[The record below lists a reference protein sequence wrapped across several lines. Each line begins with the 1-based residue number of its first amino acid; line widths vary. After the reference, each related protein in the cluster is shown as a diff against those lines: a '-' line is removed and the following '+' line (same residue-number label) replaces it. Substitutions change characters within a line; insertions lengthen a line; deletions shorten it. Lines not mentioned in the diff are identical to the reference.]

1 MAQLLVWQDFK
12 IPHNFTQH
20 FLNDIVNFQS
30 QWTTTVKRTVLWK
43 LCVKFQYRGYQ
54 QYRMRMACNLRGNC
68 GDKIV
73 PGMSMMPNCHY
84 YHCKLNFNNC
94 FALSHSPNRVAKKD
108 LVVEWLWLQ
117 QVVEWLWLQQVVEWL
132 WLQQSFPKR
141 IGEIVNSCRNSQA
154 IKVHIL
160 KGDMFMHFLKE
171 NMLFEA
177 CLYSSRG
184 TH

>member
-30 QWTTTVKRTVLWK
+30 QWTTNVKMTVLWK
-43 LCVKFQYRGYQ
+43 LCVKFQYCGYS
-54 QYRMRMACNLRGNC
+54 QYPMRMACNLRGNF

-73 PGMSMMPNCHY
+73 PGLYMIPNCHY
-84 YHCKLNFNNC
+84 YHCKLNFYNC

-117 QVVEWLWLQQVVEWL
+117 Q
-132 WLQQSFPKR
+132 SFPKR
-141 IGEIVNSCRNSQA
+141 IGEIVNSCRNTGSQA

-177 CLYSSRG
+177 CLYSSWG